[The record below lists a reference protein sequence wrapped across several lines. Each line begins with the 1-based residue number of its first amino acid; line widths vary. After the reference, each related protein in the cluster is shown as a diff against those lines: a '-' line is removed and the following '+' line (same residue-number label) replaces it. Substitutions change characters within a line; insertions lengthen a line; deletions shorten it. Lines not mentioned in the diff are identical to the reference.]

1 MKTHRPRE
9 RNLVFRL
16 SQEEYDSILTAQTQ
30 SGKRSLSEF
39 IRVAVMGAIAAGL
52 DDGPTAEQVRA
63 LELRVRHLETAVLN
77 LEDAAKPV
85 LEA

>member
-16 SQEEYDSILTAQTQ
+16 SQEEYDSILAAQTQ

-52 DDGPTAEQVRA
+52 DEGASSNRIRE
-63 LELRVRHLETAVLN
+63 LELRVRHIEAAVLN
-77 LEDAAKPV
+77 LEDAVKSRI
-85 LEA
+85 